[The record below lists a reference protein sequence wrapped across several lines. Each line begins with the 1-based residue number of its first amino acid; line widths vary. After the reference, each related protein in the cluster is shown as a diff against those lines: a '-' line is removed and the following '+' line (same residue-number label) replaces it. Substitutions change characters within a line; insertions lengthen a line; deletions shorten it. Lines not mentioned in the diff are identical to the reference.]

1 MSSATW
7 VLVFCKKDESYTA
20 VDETKVDGSPEQGK
34 ELQAEL
40 QYFDPIL
47 SKNISQKWL
56 VTVVETG
63 TEKEIKRKVAEFAA
77 RLKQAKERTFLD
89 QPR

>member
-1 MSSATW
+1 M
-7 VLVFCKKDESYTA
+7 

-47 SKNISQKWL
+47 SKNVSQKWL
-56 VTVVETG
+56 VTVVETR
-63 TEKEIKRKVAEFAA
+63 TVHLKSSLDMFA
-77 RLKQAKERTFLD
+77 
-89 QPR
+89 

>member
-7 VLVFCKKDESYTA
+7 VLVLCKKDV
-20 VDETKVDGSPEQGK
+20 VDETKVHGSPEQGK

-47 SKNISQKWL
+47 SKNVSQKWL

-63 TEKEIKRKVAEFAA
+63 TVHLKSSLDMFA
-77 RLKQAKERTFLD
+77 
-89 QPR
+89 

>member
-7 VLVFCKKDESYTA
+7 VLVFCKEDESYTA
-20 VDETKVDGSPEQGK
+20 VDETKVDGSPERGK

-47 SKNISQKWL
+47 SKNVLQKWL
-56 VTVVETG
+56 VTVIETG
-63 TEKEIKRKVAEFAA
+63 TVHLKSSLDMFAWLIVAKVF
-77 RLKQAKERTFLD
+77 
-89 QPR
+89 

>member
-7 VLVFCKKDESYTA
+7 VLVLCKKDV
-20 VDETKVDGSPEQGK
+20 VDETKVHGSPEQGK

-47 SKNISQKWL
+47 SKNVHRNGL
-56 VTVVETG
+56 
-63 TEKEIKRKVAEFAA
+63 
-77 RLKQAKERTFLD
+77 LLL
-89 QPR
+89 